1 MKKSSGFTLLE
12 LMITVGIIGV
22 LTAIAIPSIRVYLQ
36 NSRLTTN
43 INTLVSHLAFARSE
57 AITQS
62 QQVVLC
68 ASTNGVSCAG
78 NNWASGWIVFS
89 DLNADGA
96 VNNPADTVLRVQQ
109 PLGNNNTL
117 TSANIAAQVI
127 YDNRGF
133 TSTPAGTFS
142 LCDDRG
148 AVDINNVR
156 SIAISNTGRVRQVHP
171 SENPAC

>member
-1 MKKSSGFTLLE
+1 MKKHCGFTLLE
-12 LMITVGIIGV
+12 LIITLGIIGV
-22 LTAIAIPSIRVYLQ
+22 VTAIAVPSMGVYIK
-36 NSRLTTN
+36 NDRLTTN

-68 ASTNGVSCAG
+68 VSTNGTSCTG
-78 NNWASGWIVFS
+78 TDWALGWIVFS
-89 DLNADGA
+89 DFDANGA
-96 VNNPADTVLRVQQ
+96 VNGADTVLRAQQ
-109 PLGNNNTL
+109 ALEGDNTL
-117 TSANIAAQVI
+117 TSTTITTQVI

-148 AVDINNVR
+148 TANITAR
-156 SIAISNTGRVRQVHP
+156 AISNSGRVRKVQP

>member
-12 LMITVGIIGV
+12 LIITVGIIGV
-22 LTAIAIPSIRVYLQ
+22 VTAIAIPSVGVYVK
-36 NSRLTTN
+36 NDRLTTN
-43 INTLVSHLAFARSE
+43 INTLVSHLAFARNE

-68 ASTNGVSCAG
+68 ISTNTTSCTG
-78 NNWASGWIVFS
+78 TNWAQGWIVFS
-89 DLNADGA
+89 DLNGNGV
-96 VNNPADTVLRVQQ
+96 VNSGSDTVLRAYQA
-109 PLGNNNTL
+109 LGSNNTL
-117 TSANIAAQVI
+117 TSTAIATQVI

-148 AVDINNVR
+148 VSNIKA
-156 SIAISNTGRVRQVHP
+156 IAISNTGRVRKVQP

>member
-22 LTAIAIPSIRVYLQ
+22 VTAIAIPSIGVYIQ
-36 NSRLTTN
+36 NDRLTTN
-43 INTLVSHLAFARSE
+43 INTLVSHLSFARSE

-68 ASTNGVSCAG
+68 ASSTGTSCTNTA
-78 NNWASGWIVFS
+78 WTLGWIVFS
-89 DLNADGA
+89 DLNANGS
-96 VNNPADTVLRVQQ
+96 VGSTEPVLRVHQA
-109 PLGNNNTL
+109 LEGGNTL
-117 TSANIAAQVI
+117 TSTIITTQVI
-127 YDNRGF
+127 YNNRGF

-148 AVDINNVR
+148 TANITAR
-156 SIAISNTGRVRQVHP
+156 AISNSGRVRKIQP
-171 SENPAC
+171 SENPTC